1 MTKFPLALLA
11 ICAALSACTEGRSGS
26 DTDDLCRASEYASLV
41 GTPLAAVTLPVELT
55 TRILPPGSAMTMD
68 YRPDR
73 LNIELDEFG
82 VITRLFCG

>member
-1 MTKFPLALLA
+1 MPKHILALVA
-11 ICAALSACTEGRSGS
+11 TCAALASCTDGATNP
-26 DTDDLCRASEYASLV
+26 DTEDLCRASDYTSLV
-41 GTPLAAVTLPVELT
+41 GAPLAAVTLPAELN

-68 YRPDR
+68 YRPER